1 MISMPMSRRHL
12 MAAAGAL
19 GAQLAFAAPG
29 ARAQG
34 RRPRLV
40 VVILRGAADG
50 LSMTPPL
57 GDPNYLALR
66 RNLALIDEALR
77 LDADFALH
85 PELKTIHTL
94 IGEGQARIAP
104 AVAMPDRIRS
114 HFEAQ
119 DKLENGATDEVS
131 SGWLNRVVAEL
142 AGQRPAEALAVGP
155 VAPLI
160 LRGPAP
166 AGVWSPGQ
174 TIDPAGRT
182 PRLLSELYA
191 GDTVLS
197 AALSQGLRT
206 EGLARTSLARLAEG
220 EDAGMQPRAIAGD
233 QPEAGRRLGQAVA
246 GFMTEAAPLDIVAL
260 SLDGFD
266 THANQAGTLSRR
278 LAYLDALIGGLRHG
292 LGEAWGETV
301 VLVVTEFGRTARTNG
316 TDGTDHGTA
325 STALLLGG
333 AVKPGGMIGDWPG
346 LAEARLYENR
356 DLAPTLDLRSL
367 FKGVVTEHMG
377 LDRRVVDTRIFPDS
391 ARAAPVTGLV

>member
-1 MISMPMSRRHL
+1 MISMPMSRRRL

-19 GAQLAFAAPG
+19 GAQFAFAAPG

-66 RNLALIDEALR
+66 RTLALTDDALR

-85 PELKTIHTL
+85 PELKTIHSL
-94 IGEGQARIAP
+94 VGEGQARIAP

-142 AGQRPAEALAVGP
+142 AGERPAEALAVGP

-160 LRGPAP
+160 LRGHAP

-182 PRLLSELYA
+182 PKLLADLYA
-191 GDTVLS
+191 GDPVLS

-206 EGLARTSLARLAEG
+206 EGLARTSLARLADG
-220 EDAGMQPRAIAGD
+220 EEAGLQPRAIAGD

-246 GFMTEAAPLDIVAL
+246 GFMTETAPLDIVAL

-266 THANQAGTLSRR
+266 THANQAGMLSRR
-278 LAYLDALIGGLRHG
+278 LAYLDALIGGLRQG

-316 TDGTDHGTA
+316 TAGTDHGTA
-325 STALLLGG
+325 STALVLGG
-333 AVKPGGMIGDWPG
+333 AVKPGGIIGDWPG
-346 LAEARLYENR
+346 LAEAQLYENR

-367 FKGVVTEHMG
+367 FKGVLAEHLG
-377 LDRRVVDTRIFPDS
+377 LDRRLLDTRIFPDS
-391 ARAAPVTGLV
+391 TKAAPVTGLV